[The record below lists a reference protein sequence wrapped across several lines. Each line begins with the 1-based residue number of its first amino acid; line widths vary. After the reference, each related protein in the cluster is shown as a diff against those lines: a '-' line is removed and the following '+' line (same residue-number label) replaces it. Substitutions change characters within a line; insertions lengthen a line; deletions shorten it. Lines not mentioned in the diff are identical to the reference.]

1 MNEIVSGT
9 TNAATARAGNVHV
22 AGEKVQMF
30 GIDIELAMR
39 RIGALWSAK
48 RFILSCAITGLILS
62 LAVAFVIP
70 VKYQATAVLMP
81 PDSVSTAGLAGTA
94 MLSMKASSA
103 LGSVGSSLGSLLGGS
118 GSGQLVVAAL
128 QTEALEDR
136 IIDHFHLQ
144 NVYHIKT
151 MRDTRKKLERRTDIS
166 EDVKS
171 GLITIAVKDRD
182 PKRAA
187 EMANDYGEE
196 LEDLL
201 FDVRMA
207 GAKKESDLLKEPL
220 QSSKKEL
227 DESVKELSEFSSK
240 NTTLD
245 PDVQGKAMVDAAA
258 MLQGQL
264 VAAQAELNGLKQLY
278 TSDNQRVQA
287 AQGQVDELRAQLEE
301 LAGKDSSLSRKDS
314 LELYPSIR
322 KLPLLD
328 AQYLDLYRTTK
339 IREATYEAFVSD
351 AEMNRFMELDGGPKV
366 QILSHAT
373 VPEKIEFPP
382 RGTLAAFGT
391 FVWLAMACG
400 WVLWLSAIRE
410 MDANDPRR
418 SLALQI
424 LTRLRL
430 RGRSF
435 LRTQNL
441 AQVDCNQPVN
451 S

>member
-70 VKYQATAVLMP
+70 VKYEATAVLMP

-264 VAAQAELNGLKQLY
+264 VAAQAESTGLSSFTPAITNACRPRRDKL
-278 TSDNQRVQA
+278 TSYAHSWRS
-287 AQGQVDELRAQLEE
+287 LRA
-301 LAGKDSSLSRKDS
+301 R
-314 LELYPSIR
+314 IR
-322 KLPLLD
+322 
-328 AQYLDLYRTTK
+328 LYRGKTPWNC
-339 IREATYEAFVSD
+339 IRPFASYPYS
-351 AEMNRFMELDGGPKV
+351 M
-366 QILSHAT
+366 LS
-373 VPEKIEFPP
+373 
-382 RGTLAAFGT
+382 TLT
-391 FVWLAMACG
+391 SIV
-400 WVLWLSAIRE
+400 R
-410 MDANDPRR
+410 RR
-418 SLALQI
+418 SAKPH
-424 LTRLRL
+424 TR
-430 RGRSF
+430 RSC
-435 LRTQNL
+435 LMRK
-441 AQVDCNQPVN
+441 
-451 S
+451 